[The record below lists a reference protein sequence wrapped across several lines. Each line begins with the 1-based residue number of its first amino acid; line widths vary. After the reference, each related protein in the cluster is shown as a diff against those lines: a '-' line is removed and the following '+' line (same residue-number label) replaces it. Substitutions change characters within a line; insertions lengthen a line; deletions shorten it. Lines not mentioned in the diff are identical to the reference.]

1 MALIQCIGEMSR
13 YGKKATLSTK
23 ICAKHRFNLKYKTF
37 QKLKMTEQ
45 KQELKYFVRIA
56 NTDLDGNKYIYH
68 ALTKIKGIDFM
79 FSNAILNVAGI
90 QKNKKAG
97 YLSDGE
103 AARIDE
109 IIKEPS
115 KFGIPS
121 WLFNRKKDPEYG
133 NDKHLIGATL
143 TFTQDNDIKMMKKIK
158 SYRGIRHILGLP
170 VRGQRTRS
178 NFRKNKGKVLGV
190 KRKERAKAGR
200 V

>member
-1 MALIQCIGEMSR
+1 MPE
-13 YGKKATLSTK
+13 
-23 ICAKHRFNLKYKTF
+23 
-37 QKLKMTEQ
+37 EQ

-56 NTDLDGNKYIYH
+56 NTDLVGNKYIYH
-68 ALTKIKGIDFM
+68 ALTKIKGIDLM

-97 YLSDGE
+97 YLSDDE
-103 AARIDE
+103 AARIDD
-109 IIKEPS
+109 IIKDPS
-115 KFGIPS
+115 GFGIPS

-133 NDKHLIGATL
+133 NDKHLTGATL

-170 VRGQRTRS
+170 VRGQRTKS

-190 KRKERAKAGR
+190 KRKEGVRAGR